1 MTDGYW
7 RCPSLERADHALI
20 PDRKTIDSYKD
31 VETVKKLA
39 RENRSIPGF
48 SGYLLPVWQGMEAL
62 VYGRQILQDSV
73 YPLPGEYCI
82 HKLKEIEDFEFDLLS
97 DPLIR
102 ATLETIR
109 QCREEALILEVQSPF
124 SILAGLMDPMD
135 LYLCFTEDSERLKEI
150 LERLAA
156 ASAEYIRACI
166 AAGCRMISLADPV
179 GTMDMVGPNY
189 YRDFCGPSEISLLKK
204 CRPYL
209 DGTVIHL
216 CMKMS
221 RSLVLAGLAEAEPVD
236 SVSGPK
242 TGITGMSCIHRQG
255 PGMEGARLIRLI

>member
-20 PDRKTIDSYKD
+20 PDRQTIDSYKD

-39 RENRSIPGF
+39 KENRSIPDF
-48 SGYLLPVWQGMEAL
+48 SGYILPVWQGMEVL
-62 VYGRQILQDSV
+62 VYGRQILQGSV
-73 YPLPGEYCI
+73 YPLPGKYCI
-82 HKLKEIEDFEFDLLS
+82 HKLKDIEDFEFDLLP

-109 QCREEALILEVQSPF
+109 QCREEPLILEAQSPF
-124 SILAGLMDPMD
+124 SILGGLMDPMD
-135 LYLCFTEDSERLKEI
+135 LYPCFTEESERLKEI

-166 AAGCRMISLADPV
+166 TAGCRMISLADPV
-179 GTMDMVGPNY
+179 GTMDMVGPEH
-189 YRDFCGPSEISLLKK
+189 YRDFCGPSEVSLLKK

-209 DGTVIHL
+209 DGVVIHL

-221 RSLVLAGLAEAEPVD
+221 RSLVLAELAEAEPED
-236 SVSGPK
+236 SMYKPEAR
-242 TGITGMSCIHRQG
+242 ITGMTCIHQ
-255 PGMEGARLIRLI
+255 EGAGLEGASLIRLF